1 MTEMVGAAARAA
13 AAAKA
18 AALLRE
24 VAALGLPAAWSARWR
39 CMPSA

>member
-24 VAALGLPAAWSARWR
+24 VAALGLLAHARA